1 MQTIPMLTTTF
12 ASLVLVGGALAADA
26 PAGRDLPPPTLPE
39 VKLSPKAR
47 EDVPIPPKVVNP
59 DDDAAPAVSIR
70 RVGTSTVEEYRQGSR
85 LTMVVIHQEHG
96 PDLTFLDADGDG
108 RLEPDPK
115 DGPIAPVYFTL
126 YKFK

>member
-1 MQTIPMLTTTF
+1 MQTIPMLSAAI
-12 ASLVLVGGALAADA
+12 ASLVLVGSAFAADP
-26 PAGRDLPPPTLPE
+26 PAGKDNPPPTLPE
-39 VKLSPKAR
+39 VKLSPRAR

-70 RVGTSTVEEYRQGSR
+70 SVGTSTVEEYRQGSR
-85 LTMVVIHQEHG
+85 LTMVVVHQQHG
-96 PDLTFLDADGDG
+96 PDLTFLDTDGDG